1 MTLTIDRRLLALL
14 AFVMAAHIA
23 SFWTELSKISF
34 SSPKTVEAPAIQDIK
49 VNIVPMTAEQL
60 AGYKAQQQIVQ
71 NDATGKEEKPKNTAF
86 LGEKDMSYQRQT
98 VARKVDTFNR
108 AAKGSAKQ
116 DATPDQAVSKTA
128 KPSAQKKALKDL
140 KFSDF
145 GLAAKEVPQIERKP
159 ASVGKAGVA
168 NGDEK
173 SQGLSS
179 TNDYIEHV
187 ALGDFTQLNTVE
199 YKYYGFFAR
208 IRGKLEQFWGRTLR
222 EKADSIYK
230 SGRTIASADQ
240 YTTALSITL
249 NAQGEI
255 VGVKVKSSSGV
266 RELDDAAIESFNQAG
281 PFPNPPSGLLVNG
294 HATIE
299 WGFVVNS

>member
-1 MTLTIDRRLLALL
+1 MTLTFDRRLLALL
-14 AFVMAAHIA
+14 AFVMAAHTVT
-23 SFWTELSKISF
+23 FWTEIQRTAMSLATR
-34 SSPKTVEAPAIQDIK
+34 PTVEEQPQ
-49 VNIVPMTAEQL
+49 VTVMPMTDQEWND
-60 AGYKAQQQIVQ
+60 YKAKNQIVQ
-71 NDATGKEEKPKNTAF
+71 NDDTGRNEKPKDQAF
-86 LGEKDMSYQRQT
+86 LGEKDMTYERQT
-98 VARKVDTFNR
+98 VARKVDTFNK
-108 AAKGSAKQ
+108 AAKGSS
-116 DATPDQAVSKTA
+116 TVESVPRPHT
-128 KPSAQKKALKDL
+128 KAAAPKRAIKDL
-140 KFSDF
+140 KLSDI
-145 GLAAKEVPQIERKP
+145 GMEAMGAPQIDRKP
-159 ASVGKAGVA
+159 ASFAKKGIEK
-168 NGDEK
+168 GDEK

-222 EKADSIYK
+222 EKADAIHK

-281 PFPNPPSGLLVNG
+281 PFPNPPTGLLVNG
-294 HATIE
+294 QATIE

>member
-1 MTLTIDRRLLALL
+1 MTVTIDRRLLALL
-14 AFVMAAHIA
+14 AFVLAVHVA
-23 SFWTELSKISF
+23 SFWTEIGKLSF
-34 SSPKTVEAPAIQDIK
+34 STSEPEVVAAQDIK
-49 VNIVPMTAEQL
+49 VNIVPMTDQQM
-60 AGYKAQQQIVQ
+60 AGLKAKQQIVQ
-71 NDATGKEEKPKNTAF
+71 NDATGKQEKPQNTAF

-128 KPSAQKKALKDL
+128 KPTTPKKALRDL

-145 GLAAKEVPQIERKP
+145 GLAAKEIPQIERKP
-159 ASVGKAGVA
+159 ASASKAGVA

-249 NAQGEI
+249 NAKGEI

-266 RELDDAAIESFNQAG
+266 RELDEAAIDSFNQAG

-294 HATIE
+294 TATIE